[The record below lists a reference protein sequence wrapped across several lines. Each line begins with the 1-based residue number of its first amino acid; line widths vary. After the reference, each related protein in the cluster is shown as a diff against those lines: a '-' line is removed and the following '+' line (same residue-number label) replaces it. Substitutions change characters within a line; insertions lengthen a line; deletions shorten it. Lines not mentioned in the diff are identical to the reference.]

1 MLLIIYYNASRTHRS
16 LDKDAPFS
24 RPVQR
29 AGSTSVFLRAWM
41 PRWSRDD
48 EKPVSN
54 CNRFTS
60 GCDAVSVIDG
70 LIARYAAR
78 TIGVIGLI
86 GWLVL
91 RATYS
96 WASDVTPLR
105 SGVTPLRSGV
115 TPLPPC
121 NAVSVIDR
129 LVPQSARTIPA
140 HRRVPVVVALGFA
153 SDMEPPVDI
162 ADLEPLVLQ
171 KHLLVVPRA

>member
-1 MLLIIYYNASRTHRS
+1 MLLIIYYNVSRTLRS

-29 AGSTSVFLRAWM
+29 GGSTSVFLRAWT
-41 PRWSRDD
+41 PTWSRDD
-48 EKPVSN
+48 EKPVSS
-54 CNRFTS
+54 CNRVTS

-96 WASDVTPLR
+96 RASD
-105 SGVTPLRSGV
+105 VTPLRSGV

-121 NAVSVIDR
+121 NAGSVIDR
-129 LVPQSARTIPA
+129 LVPQSARTIRA
-140 HRRVPVVVALGFA
+140 HRAGPSRRSAWFCERPGAERRR
-153 SDMEPPVDI
+153 S
-162 ADLEPLVLQ
+162 
-171 KHLLVVPRA
+171 RAAP